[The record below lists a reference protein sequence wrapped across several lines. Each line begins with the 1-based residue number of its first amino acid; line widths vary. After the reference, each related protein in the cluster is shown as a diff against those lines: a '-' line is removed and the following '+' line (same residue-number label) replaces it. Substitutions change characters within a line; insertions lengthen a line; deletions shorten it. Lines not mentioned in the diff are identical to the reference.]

1 MVLSSIIYEWVRGS
15 RSLIKNGTH
24 WFYAFFK
31 LISNNRK
38 KYGGYVVHI
47 SILLV
52 ALGVVGINFYQI
64 KIDKVVTIGERIEIG
79 NYKIEIAE
87 INENNFNDRREKV
100 ATFLVLDS
108 NERIIDTLEGNN
120 TFYPSFNMASIRA
133 GIKSSP
139 VEDLYIIPS
148 DFIDNDKMKLII
160 SINPL
165 VWWMWL
171 GCPIFILG
179 TLISLWPR
187 NYNKS

>member
-1 MVLSSIIYEWVRGS
+1 M
-15 RSLIKNGTH
+15 
-24 WFYAFFK
+24 
-31 LISNNRK
+31 
-38 KYGGYVVHI
+38 
-47 SILLV
+47 
-52 ALGVVGINFYQI
+52 QI
-64 KIDKVVTIGERIEIG
+64 KIDKVVSIGERIEIG

-108 NERIIDTLEGNN
+108 NEKIIDTLEGNN

-160 SINPL
+160 KHL
-165 VWWMWL
+165 Q
-171 GCPIFILG
+171 
-179 TLISLWPR
+179 
-187 NYNKS
+187 

>member
-1 MVLSSIIYEWVRGS
+1 MGIGPNLSWKGTSNSNLRTNLLYPSIIATIAFIIFYFSSDKPFMSSLAISSIVLVLSTIIYEWVRGS

-64 KIDKVVTIGERIEIG
+64 KIDKVVSIGERIEIG

-108 NERIIDTLEGNN
+108 NERIIDTLE
-120 TFYPSFNMASIRA
+120 
-133 GIKSSP
+133 K
-139 VEDLYIIPS
+139 
-148 DFIDNDKMKLII
+148 
-160 SINPL
+160 
-165 VWWMWL
+165 
-171 GCPIFILG
+171 
-179 TLISLWPR
+179 
-187 NYNKS
+187 

>member
-1 MVLSSIIYEWVRGS
+1 MHLHFT
-15 RSLIKNGTH
+15 L
-24 WFYAFFK
+24 
-31 LISNNRK
+31 
-38 KYGGYVVHI
+38 
-47 SILLV
+47 
-52 ALGVVGINFYQI
+52 
-64 KIDKVVTIGERIEIG
+64 
-79 NYKIEIAE
+79 
-87 INENNFNDRREKV
+87 EKV
-100 ATFLVLDS
+100 KIILDKLKLFNYLFFQLFPVFHIILDS
-108 NERIIDTLEGNN
+108 NEKIIDTLEGNN

-139 VEDLYIIPS
+139 IEDLYIIPS

-171 GCPIFILG
+171 GGPIFILG